1 MPRTLHRDINR
12 LSTESF
18 DVLVIG
24 GGIYGLTIA
33 CDAAQRG
40 LSVALIDANDF
51 GSGTTFNHLRTIH
64 GGLRYLQTLDL
75 SRARESIRERRAL
88 ARVAPWAVRP
98 LPFVLPLYRS
108 LTRGPLAMRAAFAL
122 DSLVAWD
129 RNDGLSESLH
139 LPAGKV
145 VSRDEAFAMAPELAG
160 QNIVGAA
167 VWYDFVAWDADRLTL
182 SWALSASEHDATLA
196 NYIEA
201 TALVAEQ
208 GRVVGALAI
217 DRISGDPL
225 RVSARTVV
233 NATGAR
239 LNSLLQPF
247 AAAVVLPLLQ
257 AMNIVT
263 TREAPKSALGG
274 RSRAG
279 RNLFL
284 VPWHGRA
291 LFGTGESGVL
301 CDSSRTS
308 VDEVALVA
316 FLAELNEAFPSY
328 RLRRDEVSL
337 VHRGVV
343 PARMQHDQTPTLEGH
358 DCVFEHRAQGLAGL
372 VSVAGTKYT
381 TARGVAE
388 RIVDRVCVLLQR
400 ATPPSVSASRPLP
413 HVPLEGDA
421 LLRYVSEHEMVLT
434 LADAVVRRTRLGA
447 LGCPDAAALTHAA
460 AIVGDVLRWSP
471 SRQTDEIA
479 AVRALY

>member
-1 MPRTLHRDINR
+1 
-12 LSTESF
+12 
-18 DVLVIG
+18 
-24 GGIYGLTIA
+24 
-33 CDAAQRG
+33 
-40 LSVALIDANDF
+40 
-51 GSGTTFNHLRTIH
+51 
-64 GGLRYLQTLDL
+64 
-75 SRARESIRERRAL
+75 
-88 ARVAPWAVRP
+88 
-98 LPFVLPLYRS
+98 
-108 LTRGPLAMRAAFAL
+108 
-122 DSLVAWD
+122 
-129 RNDGLSESLH
+129 
-139 LPAGKV
+139 
-145 VSRDEAFAMAPELAG
+145 MAPALTG
-160 QNIVGAA
+160 QDIVGAA
-167 VWYDFVAWDADRLTL
+167 VWYDYVAWDADRLTL

-196 NYIEA
+196 NYVEA
-201 TALVAEQ
+201 TGLLAEQ

-263 TREAPKSALGG
+263 TREAPRSALGG
-274 RSRAG
+274 RSRSG

-291 LFGTGESGVL
+291 LFGTWESGVL
-301 CDSSRTS
+301 CDSSRTG
-308 VDEVALVA
+308 VDEAALDA
-316 FLAELNEAFPSY
+316 LLAELNDAFPSHH
-328 RLRRDEVSL
+328 LRRDEVSL

-343 PARMQHDQTPTLEGH
+343 PAKMQRDQTPTLEGH
-358 DCVFEHRAQGLAGL
+358 DCVFEHRAERLAGV

-388 RIVDRVCVLLQR
+388 RIVDRIFALLQR
-400 ATPPSVSASRPLP
+400 STPPSVSASRPLP
-413 HVPLEGDA
+413 YVALESDA
-421 LLRYVSEHEMVLT
+421 LLRHAAEHEMVVT

-447 LGCPDAAALTHAA
+447 LGCPDAASLTHAA
-460 AIVGDVLRWSP
+460 AIVGDVLRWSL

>member
-1 MPRTLHRDINR
+1 
-12 LSTESF
+12 
-18 DVLVIG
+18 
-24 GGIYGLTIA
+24 
-33 CDAAQRG
+33 
-40 LSVALIDANDF
+40 
-51 GSGTTFNHLRTIH
+51 
-64 GGLRYLQTLDL
+64 
-75 SRARESIRERRAL
+75 
-88 ARVAPWAVRP
+88 
-98 LPFVLPLYRS
+98 
-108 LTRGPLAMRAAFAL
+108 MRAAFAL
-122 DSLVAWD
+122 DSVVAWD
-129 RNDGLSESLH
+129 RNDGLPESLH

-160 QNIVGAA
+160 QNIDGAA

-196 NYIEA
+196 NYVEA
-201 TALVAEQ
+201 TGLLAEQ

-239 LNSLLQPF
+239 LNRLLEPF

-257 AMNIVT
+257 AMNVVT
-263 TREAPKSALGG
+263 TREAPRSALGG
-274 RSRAG
+274 RSRSG

-291 LFGTGESGVL
+291 LFGTWESGVL
-301 CDSSRTS
+301 CDSTRTS
-308 VDEVALVA
+308 VDEAALVA

-328 RLRRDEVSL
+328 RLRCDEVSL

-343 PARMQHDQTPTLEGH
+343 PARIQSDQTPTLEGH

-388 RIVDRVCVLLQR
+388 RIVDRVFVLLQR
-400 ATPPSVSASRPLP
+400 SAPPSVSASRPLP
-413 HVPLEGDA
+413 HVALEGDA
-421 LLRYVSEHEMVLT
+421 LVRHVAEHEMVST

-447 LGCPDAAALTHAA
+447 LGCPDAATLTHAA
-460 AIVGDVLRWSP
+460 AVVGDVLRWSP
-471 SRQTDEIA
+471 ARQTDEIA